1 MRVDGGSEVEI
12 LHYVGA
18 NPVGRPKAWPSG
30 AWMSQAAAIEALDEQ
45 SSTLMP
51 TPWLR
56 TMASDRERVT
66 NLLS

>member
-12 LHYVGA
+12 LHHVGGTRWVA
-18 NPVGRPKAWPSG
+18 PKGWPSG
-30 AWMSQAAAIEALDEQ
+30 AWMSQAAAIEALEEQ

-56 TMASDRERVT
+56 TMASGRERVT
-66 NLLS
+66 SLLS